1 MSTILYLKDIM
12 KQQSISSVELAGRV
26 GVSKTMVSYW
36 LSGRNFPTP
45 ENLEII
51 ARILNVPV
59 WRLFVSPD
67 ADDSPAADNMVAFF
81 HYKGK
86 SHTPETLEEMMT
98 ILREWKA
105 EEYHR
110 ICHTHDLEHMRERF
124 ATQSEIQQ
132 LLDSLCALI
141 EGCKHSC

>member
-1 MSTILYLKDIM
+1 MERI
-12 KQQSISSVELAGRV
+12 EA
-26 GVSKTMVSYW
+26 
-36 LSGRNFPTP
+36 
-45 ENLEII
+45 
-51 ARILNVPV
+51 ILNQKGLSKAALAELMGTSRQNVNALLKNPTKAKMMEIASALGVPA
-59 WRLFVSPD
+59 WQLFASPEEV
-67 ADDSPAADNMVAFF
+67 ASEQFIAFF